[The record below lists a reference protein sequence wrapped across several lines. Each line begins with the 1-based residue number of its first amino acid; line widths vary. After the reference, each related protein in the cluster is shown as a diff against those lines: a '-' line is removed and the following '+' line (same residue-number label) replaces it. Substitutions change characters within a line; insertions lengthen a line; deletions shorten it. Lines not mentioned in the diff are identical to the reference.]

1 MSKIDVLLGLQ
12 WGDEGKGKI
21 VDVLAPEYDIIARF
35 QGGPNA
41 GHTLVFKGKK
51 YVLHCLPSGVFQP
64 NTQNLIGNGMVIDP
78 VLLQQEIDDLRS
90 DGYDIASRLL
100 VSKNTHLILPTHK
113 LLDAAY
119 EKQRG
124 KSAIGSTLKGI
135 GPTYTDKI
143 ARQGL
148 RVGDIFTAGFEDK
161 LQATIKR
168 HYGILDWYEFPYDIT
183 VELKAWRR
191 SVEYLKKLQV
201 INSAYY
207 LDEQLRE
214 GKRVLAEGAQGTL
227 LDVELGSYP
236 YVTSSNTVAG
246 GVCNGLGV
254 SPHAVGKVY
263 GVFKAYATRVGS
275 GAFPTEL
282 SDEIGQK
289 IRKTGKE
296 VGATT
301 GRDRRCGWLDLVAL
315 RYACMINGVTELYM
329 TKSDV
334 LSGLSEIKAGVKY
347 RFDGQET
354 DQFPFEVSQATIE
367 PIYET
372 MPGWHDDITALR
384 SWAALPD
391 TLQKYIEFI
400 ESYTKTSI
408 TLVSVGPDRQETIK
422 K

>member
-21 VDVLAPEYDIIARF
+21 VDVLAPEYDVIARF

-41 GHTLVFKGKK
+41 GHTLVFKDKK
-51 YVLHCLPSGVFQP
+51 YVLHCLPSGIFQP

-78 VLLQQEIDDLRS
+78 ILLQQEIDDLRS

-100 VSKNTHLILPTHK
+100 ISKNTHLILPTHR

-124 KSAIGSTLKGI
+124 GSAIGSTLKGI
-135 GPTYTDKI
+135 GPAYTDKI

-148 RVGDIFTAGFEDK
+148 RVGDILTPGFEDR
-161 LQATIKR
+161 LQALLKR
-168 HYGILDWYEFPYDIT
+168 HYGILDWYGYQYDT
-183 VELKAWRR
+183 TTELEAWRR
-191 SVEYLKKLQV
+191 SIEHLKQLQL

-207 LDEQLRE
+207 LDEQLRA

-227 LDVELGSYP
+227 LDVEFGSYP
-236 YVTSSNTVAG
+236 YVTSSHTTAG

-254 SPHAVGKVY
+254 APGAIGNVY
-263 GVFKAYATRVGS
+263 GVFKAYTTRVGS

-282 SDEIGQK
+282 SDDVGQK
-289 IRKTGKE
+289 IQKNGNE
-296 VGATT
+296 IGATT
-301 GRDRRCGWLDLVAL
+301 GRERRCGWLDLVAL
-315 RYACMINGVTELYM
+315 RYACMVNGVTELYM

-334 LSGLSEIKAGVKY
+334 LSGMDEIKAGVKY

-354 DQFPFEVSQATIE
+354 DQFPFEVSQAAIE

-372 MPGWHDDITALR
+372 MPGWRDDITAYR

-391 TLQKYIEFI
+391 NLQKYINFI
-400 ESYTKTSI
+400 ESYTNTSI
-408 TLVSVGPDRQETIK
+408 TFVSVGPDRQETIK